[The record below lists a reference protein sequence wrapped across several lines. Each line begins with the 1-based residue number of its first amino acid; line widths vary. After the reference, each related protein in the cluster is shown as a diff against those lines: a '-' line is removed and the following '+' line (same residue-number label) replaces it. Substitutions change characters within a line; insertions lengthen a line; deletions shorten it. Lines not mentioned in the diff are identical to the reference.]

1 MLLLSPR
8 VSSFANVLQITLRSS
23 TLYSD
28 SDPNI
33 LMSKSMI
40 SGVENLERLAAAEDA
55 ISACQDAHA
64 IVVITEWKVF
74 TTYDYAKLYETMKKP
89 SFVFDGR
96 NILDHSRLREIG
108 FNVLAI
114 GKPAGWSWK
123 AESH

>member
-1 MLLLSPR
+1 
-8 VSSFANVLQITLRSS
+8 
-23 TLYSD
+23 
-28 SDPNI
+28 
-33 LMSKSMI
+33 MSKSMI

>member
-1 MLLLSPR
+1 MMPVLSFQFP
-8 VSSFANVLQITLRSS
+8 SFEY
-23 TLYSD
+23 LYSD
-28 SDPNI
+28 SDPDI
-33 LMSKSMI
+33 SMSMSMI
-40 SGVENLERLAAAEDA
+40 LGVENLERLSAAEDA

-74 TTYDYAKLYETMKKP
+74 TTYDYAKLYEIMKKP